1 MLKVRAERFGGVT
14 ILHLQ
19 GRIVNGPETETL
31 RKTVM
36 AQKSASAMLL
46 DLARVSSIDA
56 AGLGVLLELRQ
67 WTQTEGIEFRLINVN
82 QLIQQVL
89 EITRLDSVFEVA
101 SPRTWVRVSTLQ
113 ERKFFHGK
121 TD

>member
-19 GRIVNGPETETL
+19 GRIVNGAETETL

-36 AQKSASAMLL
+36 AQKNASAMLL

-56 AGLGVLLELRQ
+56 AGLGLLLELRQ

-101 SPRTWVRVSTLQ
+101 SPADMGSGLDSS
-113 ERKFFHGK
+113 GK
-121 TD
+121 EVFPW